1 LQCTFSKIS
10 DEWMKKF
17 LIVNADDYG
26 HTPGVCEGILQA
38 HLNGI
43 VTSTTAMMNRPHAIQ
58 ALRTAK
64 THCPR
69 LGLGV
74 HLTLTAGNTL
84 LPSDRIP
91 SLVQPDGTFPCLED
105 FVSRLERIDPEE
117 VHAEWHAQIEAF
129 ITSTGHTP
137 DHLDSHHHASYF
149 TPILFEKMLLLAKEF
164 DCPIRKPFGNTPD
177 SFSEYLPTSLAGKS
191 EIGIIEL
198 FDRYKPG
205 TTQVFLAGF
214 FDRGATFK
222 NLKAIL
228 AQIAID
234 QENDS
239 FELMCHPAVVDDK
252 LREISDYHDIR
263 ALELGIL
270 QEKELPTLLQQHK
283 IKLVNF
289 STFKGY

>member
-1 LQCTFSKIS
+1 
-10 DEWMKKF
+10 MKRF

-74 HLTLTAGNTL
+74 HLTLTVGNPL

-117 VHAEWHAQIEAF
+117 VHAELYAQIDAF
-129 ITSTGHTP
+129 ITSTGRIP

-149 TPILFEKMLLLAKEF
+149 TPVLFEKMLLLAKEF
-164 DCPIRKPFGNTPD
+164 DCPIRKPFGDTPE
-177 SFSEYLPTSLAGKS
+177 SFRGYLPTLLAGKS
-191 EIGIIEL
+191 EIGILEL
-198 FDRYKPG
+198 FDRYKPR
-205 TTQVFLAGF
+205 TTQIFLGNF
-214 FDRGATFK
+214 FDQGATMK

-228 AQIAID
+228 AQIPLD
-234 QENDS
+234 QENES

-252 LREISDYHDIR
+252 LREISDYHDMR

-270 QEKELPTLLQQHK
+270 QEKELPTFLQLHE
-283 IKLVNF
+283 IELVNF
-289 STFKGY
+289 ATL